1 MNFSEKHISL
11 FVQGT
16 QAAEFLQGQ
25 ITIDAEKIS
34 NKDFKPACICNNK
47 GRVMAT
53 FWIKKQENG
62 FRVAILEELCASF
75 EEHMNKYIPFFDA
88 QLKKVERDNLKKE
101 LDSTEWMKF
110 LVNKGIVEVNKHTS
124 SKFTPHEL
132 NYQNNELIDF
142 SKGCFN
148 GQEVIARMEYRGKLK
163 FALKIADNLQ
173 DEIKESSIYNKA
185 GKKIGEV
192 LSKEGKYG
200 FVFFKNKDDQTKSV
214 FLDGKILNIL

>member
-1 MNFSEKHISL
+1 MNFSEKHTSL

-163 FALKIADNLQ
+163 FALKISDNLQ
-173 DEIKESSIYNKA
+173 DEIKESSIYNQE
-185 GKKIGEV
+185 GKK
-192 LSKEGKYG
+192 
-200 FVFFKNKDDQTKSV
+200 NW
-214 FLDGKILNIL
+214 

>member
-163 FALKIADNLQ
+163 FALKISDNLQ
-173 DEIKESSIYNKA
+173 DVIKESSIYNQE

-200 FVFFKNKDDQTKSV
+200 FIFFKNKDNQSEPI
-214 FLDGKILNIL
+214 FLDGQILNIL

>member
-25 ITIDAEKIS
+25 ITIDTEKIS
-34 NKDFKPACICNNK
+34 NKDFKPACICNNR

-163 FALKIADNLQ
+163 FALKVSDNLQ
-173 DEIKESSIYNKA
+173 DEIKESSIYNQE

-200 FVFFKNKDDQTKSV
+200 FIFFKNKDDQSEPI
-214 FLDGKILNIL
+214 FLDGQIINTL

>member
-163 FALKIADNLQ
+163 FALKVSDNLQ
-173 DEIKESSIYNKA
+173 DEIKESSIYNQE

-200 FVFFKNKDDQTKSV
+200 FIFFKNKDDQSEPI
-214 FLDGKILNIL
+214 FLDGQIINTL

>member
-1 MNFSEKHISL
+1 MNFSEKHTSL
-11 FVQGT
+11 IVQGS
-16 QAAEFLQGQ
+16 QASEFLQGQ
-25 ITIDAEKIS
+25 ITIDTEKIS

-53 FWIKKQENG
+53 FWIKKIENG
-62 FRVAILEELCASF
+62 FKIAILEELRSSF

-88 QLKKVERDNLKKE
+88 ELKNDEQDNFKKE
-101 LDSTEWMKF
+101 LDPIKWMRY
-110 LVNKGIVEVNKHTS
+110 LINEGIVEVNKHTY

-163 FALKIADNLQ
+163 FGLKIADNLQ
-173 DEIKESSIYNKA
+173 DEIKESSIYSKE
-185 GKKIGEV
+185 GRKVGEV
-192 LSKEGKYG
+192 LTKEGRYG
-200 FVFFKNKDDQTKSV
+200 FVFFKNKDDQTESV
-214 FLDGKILNIL
+214 YLDGQILNFL

>member
-1 MNFSEKHISL
+1 MNFSEKHTSI
-11 FVQGT
+11 FIQGP
-16 QAAEFLQGQ
+16 QASEFLQGQ
-25 ITIDAEKIS
+25 ITIDIEKIS
-34 NKDFKPACICNNK
+34 YKDFKPACICNNK
-47 GRVMAT
+47 GRVIAT
-53 FWIKKQENG
+53 FWIKKVEDG
-62 FRVAILEELCASF
+62 FKIAILEELCIFF

-88 QLKKVERDNLKKE
+88 QLEKKENDYFKKE

-110 LVNKGIVEVNKHTS
+110 LINKGIVEVNKHTS

-163 FALKIADNLQ
+163 FALKIVDNFQ
-173 DEIKESSIYNKA
+173 NEIKEYSIYNEE
-185 GKKIGEV
+185 GKKVGEV

-200 FVFFKNKDDQTKSV
+200 FIFFKNKDDQAKSI
-214 FLDGKILNIL
+214 FLDGQILNVL

>member
-1 MNFSEKHISL
+1 
-11 FVQGT
+11 
-16 QAAEFLQGQ
+16 
-25 ITIDAEKIS
+25 
-34 NKDFKPACICNNK
+34 
-47 GRVMAT
+47 MAT

-62 FRVAILEELCASF
+62 FRVAILEELSASF
-75 EEHMNKYIPFFDA
+75 QEHMNKYIPFFDA
-88 QLKKVERDNLKKE
+88 QLKKDERDSLKKE
-101 LDSTEWMKF
+101 LDPTEWMKF
-110 LVNKGIVEVNKHTS
+110 LIDKGIVEVNKNIF

-163 FALKIADNLQ
+163 FALKISDNLQ
-173 DEIKESSIYNKA
+173 DEIKEPSIYNQE

-200 FVFFKNKDDQTKSV
+200 FIFFKNKVDQSEPI
-214 FLDGKILNIL
+214 FLDGYIVNTL

>member
-1 MNFSEKHISL
+1 MNFSEKHTSL

-25 ITIDAEKIS
+25 ITIDTEKIS

-75 EEHMNKYIPFFDA
+75 EEHMKKFIPFFDA
-88 QLKKVERDNLKKE
+88 ELKNDEQDNFKKE
-101 LDSTEWMKF
+101 LGSIEWMKF
-110 LVNKGIVEVNKHTS
+110 LINEGIVEVNEHTY

-163 FALKIADNLQ
+163 FALKITDNLQ
-173 DEIKESSIYNKA
+173 DDVKESSIYSKE
-185 GKKIGEV
+185 GKKVGEV

-200 FVFFKNKDDQTKSV
+200 FVFFKNKDDQSKPV
-214 FLDGKILNIL
+214 YLDGQILNIL

>member
-1 MNFSEKHISL
+1 MNFSKKHTSL
-11 FVQGT
+11 FIQGT

-25 ITIDAEKIS
+25 ITIDTEKIS

-53 FWIKKQENG
+53 FWIKKQENR

-88 QLKKVERDNLKKE
+88 QLKKDERDSLKKE
-101 LDSTEWMKF
+101 LDPTEWMKF
-110 LVNKGIVEVNKHTS
+110 LVDKGIVEVNKHTS

-163 FALKIADNLQ
+163 FALKISDNLQ
-173 DEIKESSIYNKA
+173 DEIKEFSIFNQE
-185 GKKIGEV
+185 GKKVGEV

-200 FVFFKNKDDQTKSV
+200 FIFFKNKDDQSESI
-214 FLDGKILNIL
+214 FLDGQILNIL

>member
-25 ITIDAEKIS
+25 ITIDTEKIS

-88 QLKKVERDNLKKE
+88 QLKKDERDNLKKE

-163 FALKIADNLQ
+163 FALKISDNLQ
-173 DEIKESSIYNKA
+173 DEIKESSVYNQE

-200 FVFFKNKDDQTKSV
+200 FIFFKNKDNQSEPI
-214 FLDGKILNIL
+214 FLDGHIINTL

>member
-1 MNFSEKHISL
+1 MKFSKKHTYLIVEGS
-11 FVQGT
+11 
-16 QAAEFLQGQ
+16 QAGEFLQGQ
-25 ITIDAEKIS
+25 ITIDVEKIS
-34 NKDFKPACICNNK
+34 DKDFMPACICNNK

-53 FWIKKQENG
+53 FWIKKVKNG
-62 FRVAILEELCASF
+62 FKIVILEELFISF
-75 EEHMNKYIPFFDA
+75 EEHMKIYIPFFDA
-88 QLKKVERDNLKKE
+88 KLKKGSKDNFEEE
-101 LDSTEWMKF
+101 LNSSEWMKF
-110 LVNKGIVEVNKHTS
+110 LINKGIVEVNKHTS
-124 SKFTPHEL
+124 AKYTPHEL

-200 FVFFKNKDDQTKSV
+200 FVFFKNKDDQTKSI
-214 FLDGKILNIL
+214 FLDGEILNIL